1 VAPQIYCEFEQKAAP
16 YQIIL
21 DWWSKHSYGKNCY
34 IGLGIY
40 KSGTNAY
47 WKDITQLP
55 RQIEALRKT
64 PNVQGMI
71 FFSSKTFEK
80 NPNGWSDSLRL
91 NYFKEP
97 AKTPEIK

>member
-1 VAPQIYCEFEQKAAP
+1 VAPQIYWEFEQKNAP

-21 DWWSKHSYGKNCY
+21 DWWSTHTYGKNCY

-40 KSGTNAY
+40 KGGSNAY
-47 WKDITQLP
+47 WKDVTQLP

-71 FFSSKTFEK
+71 FFSSKSFDK
-80 NPNGWSDSLRL
+80 NPNGWTDSLRL

-97 AKTPEIK
+97 VKTPQVK